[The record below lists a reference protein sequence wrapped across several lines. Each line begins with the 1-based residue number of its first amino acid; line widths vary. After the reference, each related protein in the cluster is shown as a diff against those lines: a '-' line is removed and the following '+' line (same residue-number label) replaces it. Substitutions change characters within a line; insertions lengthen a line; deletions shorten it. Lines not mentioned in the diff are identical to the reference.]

1 MTTDPLHPD
10 DPTRELRQLVEA
22 GRFREA
28 LEAYAGS
35 GSRGPRAPEAELL
48 AATAAT
54 RVGELGQ
61 AVNLAEAAL
70 ERFRHRADTDGRM
83 RTMNLL
89 GAIAFEHG
97 RLEEAERC
105 FGEALELARVVE
117 DGRVTAHAFNNLASV
132 AHLRNKPEVALSLYR
147 SALLGYQ
154 RIGDRRGTAQ
164 TYHNLGLTFRQQR
177 DWDDAEAAAFQA
189 VRHAEE
195 VGENGLTA
203 LAVMGRAEIHLERGE
218 LAMARS
224 ELLRAERLCQT
235 AQDDVG
241 IAEVGRLRA
250 VLALREGSPGDALAV
265 ALLARESAL
274 RLGIAQLQGECAA
287 AAATASRRLG
297 RADDA
302 ARYRAEAAEIFERI
316 GAERLRAELDL
327 ELN

>member
-1 MTTDPLHPD
+1 MTADPHNPD
-10 DPTRELRQLVEA
+10 DPTRELRQLVET
-22 GRFREA
+22 GCFREA
-28 LEAYAGS
+28 LEAY
-35 GSRGPRAPEAELL
+35 GPPGHHGFRIPEADLL

-54 RVGELGQ
+54 RVGELGR
-61 AVNLAEAAL
+61 AVNLAESAL
-70 ERFRHRADTDGRM
+70 ERFRLRADTDGRM

-164 TYHNLGLTFRQQR
+164 TYHNLGLTFRQQQ
-177 DWDDAEAAAFQA
+177 DWADAEAAALQA

-195 VGENGLTA
+195 VGENSLMA

-218 LAMARS
+218 LGMARS
-224 ELLRAERLCQT
+224 ELLRAERLCQA

-250 VLALREGSPGDALAV
+250 VLALRDDQPADALSV
-265 ALLARESAL
+265 ALLARESAT
-274 RLGIAQLQGECAA
+274 RLGIVQLQGECAA
-287 AAATASRRLG
+287 VAAVASRRLG
-297 RADDA
+297 NADDA
-302 ARYRAEAAEIFERI
+302 ERYRVEAAAIFERI
-316 GAERLRAELDL
+316 GAEQLRAALDA